1 MMNSLSPH
9 HTENNR
15 PRAVP
20 PFRPIA
26 PRKKTQI
33 KKSARKKID
42 VGIRGPIWKS
52 HSQSF
57 AQCANNVYFFFA
69 DFFRLGEGFYWK
81 GRTARKLWKERPP
94 LGKVNKG
101 SLAPR
106 GKCKSLWWKERL
118 SAESNPWFFGF
129 VSLRSVVGLQNSRHP
144 CNQWDIKLKKA
155 NCELVTSVFPRFN
168 AIGSMQYL
176 SLFWLATVIT
186 LVLIRRY
193 SIDKLSNNLT
203 IVT

>member
-1 MMNSLSPH
+1 MMNSLAPH

-20 PFRPIA
+20 PFRQIP
-26 PRKKTQI
+26 PRKKL
-33 KKSARKKID
+33 RKKNRP
-42 VGIRGPIWKS
+42 GEKLMLAFAGPICES

-57 AQCANNVYFFFA
+57 AQCANNVFFFFFA
-69 DFFRLGEGFYWK
+69 DFFRLGEGFHWK
-81 GRTARKLWKERPP
+81 GKTARKLWKERPP

-129 VSLRSVVGLQNSRHP
+129 VSLRSVVGRQNSRHP
-144 CNQWDIKLKKA
+144 CNQWDIKLKQIA
-155 NCELVTSVFPRFN
+155 NWLQAFSRALMQLVPCD
-168 AIGSMQYL
+168 IYL
-176 SLFWLATVIT
+176 WSDWPLW
-186 LVLIRRY
+186 
-193 SIDKLSNNLT
+193 
-203 IVT
+203 

>member
-1 MMNSLSPH
+1 MINGLAPHWKQQTTISPSFSANS
-9 HTENNR
+9 TTQ
-15 PRAVP
+15 
-20 PFRPIA
+20 
-26 PRKKTQI
+26 KTQ
-33 KKSARKKID
+33 KKNQPGKKLMLAFA
-42 VGIRGPIWKS
+42 GPFVSLTLKVLRSVPTMCI
-52 HSQSF
+52 
-57 AQCANNVYFFFA
+57 FFFA
-69 DFFRLGEGFYWK
+69 DFFRLGEGFHWK
-81 GRTARKLWKERPP
+81 GKTARKLWKERPP
-94 LGKVNKG
+94 LGKVNKD

-144 CNQWDIKLKKA
+144 CNQWDIKLIKA

-193 SIDKLSNNLT
+193 SIDKLSSNLT

>member
-1 MMNSLSPH
+1 MRRIKSWRNTWKEIMMNSLAPH

-20 PFRPIA
+20 PFRRIA

-42 VGIRGPIWKS
+42 VGIRGPICES

-69 DFFRLGEGFYWK
+69 DSFRHGEGFHRK
-81 GRTARKLWKERPP
+81 GETARKLWKERPP

-101 SLAPR
+101 SLAPT

-118 SAESNPWFFGF
+118 SAESNPW
-129 VSLRSVVGLQNSRHP
+129 L
-144 CNQWDIKLKKA
+144 
-155 NCELVTSVFPRFN
+155 LVLFHFAPWLVFKIRDT
-168 AIGSMQYL
+168 
-176 SLFWLATVIT
+176 LATSEI
-186 LVLIRRY
+186 
-193 SIDKLSNNLT
+193 
-203 IVT
+203 

>member
-1 MMNSLSPH
+1 MINGLAPHWKQQTTTSLSFSANY
-9 HTENNR
+9 T
-15 PRAVP
+15 
-20 PFRPIA
+20 
-26 PRKKTQI
+26 TQKNSE
-33 KKSARKKID
+33 KKSARKKN
-42 VGIRGPIWKS
+42 WCW
-52 HSQSF
+52 HSRAHLWVSLSKFCAVCQ
-57 AQCANNVYFFFA
+57 QCVFFFFA
-69 DFFRLGEGFYWK
+69 DFFRLGEGFHWK
-81 GRTARKLWKERPP
+81 GKTARKLWKERPP
-94 LGKVNKG
+94 LRKVNKG

-129 VSLRSVVGLQNSRHP
+129 VSLRSVVGRQNSRHP
-144 CNQWDIKLKKA
+144 CNQWDIKLIKA

-193 SIDKLSNNLT
+193 SIDKLSSNLT